1 MNVQTM
7 IKKEYKL
14 NGLCCAVCAEKIR
27 SEIHELEGVDNARLD
42 MVTQKLVVS
51 IEPNY
56 ADTLFEKTKAVVK
69 RFEPD
74 VEIIDYAKPA
84 QSIEEKESFIK
95 KYFSVMALC
104 LGAVLFAIGLIF
116 NFTQNINL
124 AIFITSYLL
133 TGGPVVLQALRN
145 ISQGQV
151 FDENFLMCIASIGAF
166 AIGDYAEGVAVM
178 LFYRVGEAFQDRAVD
193 KSRSSITALMD
204 IRPDSANLL
213 DAEGNSHVVSP
224 EEVSVGDLI
233 LVRPGERIPL
243 DGVVISGHAAI
254 DTSALTGE
262 SLPRDV
268 EPGSE
273 VLSGSINKNGLL
285 TIRAVKLFAESTVSK
300 ILELVEN
307 AAANK
312 AVMENFI
319 TKFARYYTPVV
330 VFAALALAVFPPL
343 LLSDALFSEWLY
355 RALVFLVISCPC
367 ALVISVPLSFFG
379 GIGGASRKGILV
391 KGGNYLEAL
400 NNVDTV
406 IFDKTGTITA
416 GVFEVAYVGG
426 YNYTNEELL
435 FMAACAE
442 SHSNH
447 PIALS
452 IQKANTQE
460 IPIAQLSEYEET
472 AGKGVRVHLGDKKII
487 AGKKSFIETFVS
499 IPAQEA
505 DRAGTYVH
513 VAVNDNYAGYIV
525 IADSIKN
532 DSALAVKALKN
543 NGVRRVVMLTGDSSV
558 TALAIG
564 EQLGFDEVFADLLP
578 EQKVE
583 HLERLEK
590 TKGRGN
596 IVFVGDG
603 INDAPVLARS
613 DVGIAMGALGAD
625 AAIEA
630 ADVVIMTDEP
640 SKVALAIGIARK
652 TRSIVTQNVV
662 FALGVKAVLLVL
674 GAMGLINMW
683 VAVFGDVGVALLA
696 IMNAMRAMFV
706 KEVV

>member
-56 ADTLFEKTKAVVK
+56 AGTLFEKTKAVVK
-69 RFEPD
+69 RHEPD

-84 QSIEEKESFIK
+84 QSIEGKESFLK
-95 KYFSVMALC
+95 KYFSVIALC
-104 LGAVLFAIGLIF
+104 LGAALFAVGLIF

-151 FDENFLMCIASIGAF
+151 FDENFLMSIASIGAF

-193 KSRSSITALMD
+193 KSRRSITALMD

-213 DAEGNSHVVSP
+213 DAEGNSRVVSP
-224 EEVSVGDLI
+224 DEIVVGDLI
-233 LVRPGERIPL
+233 LVKPGERIPL
-243 DGVVISGHAAI
+243 DGVVISGYAAI

-343 LLSDALFSEWLY
+343 LIDAPFSEWLY

-435 FMAACAE
+435 FLAASAE

-460 IPIAQLSEYEET
+460 IPIAQLSEYEEI

-499 IPAQEA
+499 IPAQKA

-532 DSALAVKALKN
+532 DSALAVRALKN
-543 NGVRRVVMLTGDSSV
+543 NGVRRVVMLTGDSS
-558 TALAIG
+558 AIAHSLG
-564 EQLGFDEVFADLLP
+564 QQLGFDEVFADLLP

-583 HLERLEK
+583 HLERLEQ

-706 KEVV
+706 KEVA